1 MNGTTSCGC
10 CACLA
15 ATAPHLQIENRPG
28 LSALSYRIGTYATFF
43 EAMIRRLSMPAD
55 GAVSNYSLHALT
67 TREAD
72 DPAIAFLDSWAIVG
86 DVLTF
91 YQERI
96 ANEGYLRTA
105 TERRSVLELG
115 RLVGYALKPGVSAS
129 VYLAYTLDPTAKT
142 IIPKGSKSQTIPG
155 DGEQPQTFET
165 TEDIEARGVWNAL
178 APRLSKPPDIT
189 LANAVTI
196 GSIWIKGVSNR
207 ISQTDPLL
215 FVFKEGDRKRFA
227 VRSVLST
234 AIDNEKD
241 RTEVKLEPL
250 SDYFLNIYK
259 AATTLPPPP
268 PDTPDVKPLVGKT
281 AKKPKGKP
289 KKAAAAAE
297 ASASATFEEIVDEVI
312 EQIRLGPSIR
322 MMERL
327 GRRLPDA
334 HPVRLAIFPAENKNP
349 PQPEGGGDA
358 AAPARPTLNDIVRQL
373 AQRRAI
379 APPSQWQ
386 FGRDLNAALAQ
397 SSDFLPRLT
406 ATFLPRAAD
415 VLYTALAFV
424 AFGQRPLAELES
436 VHILRRRANVFGYN
450 APAVLYEDRPSDDDG
465 LPKITFV
472 TEQPNELYLDTPDE
486 AIRTGSYAVIRRVD
500 ETSASVDPDINNPP
514 LITLVRS
521 VTDVEQRPRGAYGI
535 SAKSTRLTFDD
546 QWTDW
551 LPNAKDPKTPSI
563 ANLAIIRS
571 ASVLAE
577 SEELP
582 LAQQPVTRDIGEPAP
597 KGDLIG
603 ESTTRIELD
612 AVVDGLVPGRWV
624 IVTGERADTPGTAGV
639 LASELAMI
647 ENVELVQNAGAGG
660 TPHSIVVFA
669 PEGLRYRYKRST
681 VKIYANIAKADHGE
695 TRNQILGGGNAAVK
709 MQTFTLQ
716 HAPLTFTAAPTIAGV
731 VSTLAVRVND
741 VLWHETDSFIDAP
754 PDAHVFVSKIADDGK
769 VSVIFGNGR
778 EGALLPTGTDN
789 VRAAYRS
796 GIGYAGNA
804 RARQIATAISRP
816 LGVTDVINPLPASG
830 GVDPESRDDARRSIP
845 VSLQTLGRIVSVQ
858 DFADFARTF
867 AGISKAAAV
876 ALSDGRRRLVHLTI
890 GGTRDVDID
899 VNSDLF
905 HNLVEAL
912 RKFGD
917 PYQPFVVQPREK
929 LVIAG
934 SANVRV
940 HPDYLWATV
949 APRIRETLLG
959 VFSFDR
965 RDFGQVVFPAE
976 IVAAIQNVAGVAYV
990 DLDTLGSIAQQEI
1003 IDLGPNPQ
1011 TPGFLTK
1018 EIKDVKPIVPE
1029 LARSENDELRPA
1041 QIAYL
1046 PPELADLFVLTE
1058 IPNEP

>member
-15 ATAPHLQIENRPG
+15 AAAPHLEIENRPG

-43 EAMIRRLSMPAD
+43 EAMIRRLSVPAD
-55 GAVSNYSLHALT
+55 GVVSNYSLHALT
-67 TREAD
+67 TRESD

-105 TERRSVLELG
+105 MERRSVLELG
-115 RLVGYALKPGVSAS
+115 RLVGYTLKPGVSAS

-189 LANAVTI
+189 LANVVKMD
-196 GSIWIKGVSNR
+196 SVWVKGVSNR
-207 ISQTDPLL
+207 ISPTDPLL
-215 FVFKEGDRKRFA
+215 FVFKQDKEKKFA
-227 VRSVLST
+227 VRTVLST
-234 AIDNEKD
+234 VIDNEKD
-241 RTEVKLEPL
+241 RTEVKLDPL
-250 SDYFLNIYK
+250 GDYFTNIYEVARPFVP
-259 AATTLPPPP
+259 AATTSEPPP
-268 PDTPDVKPLVGKT
+268 VKPVAL
-281 AKKPKGKP
+281 AKGKA
-289 KKAAAAAE
+289 KKAAAAQAQATATAVE
-297 ASASATFEEIVDEVI
+297 ATITAIV
-312 EQIRLGPSIR
+312 EQIRLGPTTL
-322 MMERL
+322 MMQEL
-327 GRRLPDA
+327 GNPLPGG
-334 HPVRLAIFPAENKNP
+334 HPVRLAIFPNEKTTTP
-349 PQPEGGGDA
+349 PPPPGGEA
-358 AAPARPTLNDIVRQL
+358 AAPAGPTLNDILRQL
-373 AQRRAI
+373 NRRRAI
-379 APPSQWQ
+379 PPPSQWQ
-386 FGRDLNAALAQ
+386 FGRDLNAALAKT
-397 SSDFLPRLT
+397 SDFLPRLT
-406 ATFLPRAAD
+406 ATFLPRAGDA
-415 VLYTALAFV
+415 LYTALAFA
-424 AFGQRPLAELES
+424 AFGQRPLDELES
-436 VHILRRRANVFGYN
+436 VYVLRRRANVFGYN
-450 APAVLYEDRPSDDDG
+450 APTIFFEDRPTPPDDKG
-465 LPKITFV
+465 IPKPAFV
-472 TEQPNELYLDTPDE
+472 EEKNNELYLDTPDE
-486 AIRTGSYAVIRRVD
+486 GIRTNSYAVLRRDDVKLD
-500 ETSASVDPDINNPP
+500 LQSLTAV
-514 LITLVRS
+514 VRT
-521 VTDVEQRPRGAYGI
+521 VTDVEHRPRRAYGI
-535 SAKSTRLTFDD
+535 TGKSTHLVLDKDWIEWFTAADKDSGEQATKNNVFLTRR
-546 QWTDW
+546 
-551 LPNAKDPKTPSI
+551 I
-563 ANLAIIRS
+563 
-571 ASVLAE
+571 SVLTE

-597 KGDLIG
+597 PEDLVG

-612 AVVDGLVPGRWV
+612 VVIDGLVPGRWV
-624 IVTGERADTPGTAGV
+624 IVAGERADTPGTAGV
-639 LASELAMI
+639 ITSELAMI
-647 ENVELVQNAGAGG
+647 ENVELVQDAGAGG

-681 VKIYANIAKADHGE
+681 VKIYANVAKADHGE

-754 PDAHVFVSKIADDGK
+754 PDAHVFVSKTADDGK

-789 VRAAYRS
+789 VRATYRS

-816 LGVTDVINPLPASG
+816 LGVTDVINPLTASG

-845 VSLQTLGRIVSVQ
+845 VSLQALGRIVSVQ

-876 ALSDGRRRLVHLTI
+876 VLSDGRRRLVHLTV
-890 GGTRDVDID
+890 GGTRDIEID

-934 SANVRV
+934 SAGVRV

-949 APRIRETLLG
+949 APRIRETLLD

-976 IVAAIQNVAGVAYV
+976 VVAAIQNVAGVAYV
-990 DLDTLGSIAQQEI
+990 DLDTLGSISQQEI
-1003 IDLGPNPQ
+1003 IDLGPKPDV
-1011 TPGFLTK
+1011 TGFLPK

-1029 LARSENDELRPA
+1029 LARPEGGELLPA

-1046 PPELADLFVLTE
+1046 PPELADLFILTE
-1058 IPNEP
+1058 VPNEP